1 MNDRPRALTVLVSIF
16 LAGCIIGALGF
27 FLWARRTPDF
37 PQVRGGPETFG
48 MARRGSVGGGGPGGQ
63 WLPRLLQ
70 LTPEQNRRYMQVM
83 EEFRNQLNALRIEQ
97 EKTVRYKQL
106 MDEFRRLRTEQERLR
121 TEQEP
126 KIKAIESD
134 TNHKISEI
142 LNEEQKKKFA
152 EYVKEFEDW
161 RKRGPRREGG
171 GFGPP
176 GPPAQNP
183 EQKGNPEH

>member
-37 PQVRGGPETFG
+37 PRVQGGRETFD
-48 MARRGSVGGGGPGGQ
+48 MARRSGGGGPGGQ
-63 WLPRLLQ
+63 WLPQILQ
-70 LTPEQNRRYMQVM
+70 LTPDQNRRYMQGM

-97 EKTVRYKQL
+97 EKTSRYQQL
-106 MDEFRRLRTEQERLR
+106 MDELRRLRTEQES
-121 TEQEP
+121 

-152 EYVKEFEDW
+152 EWLKEFED
-161 RKRGPRREGG
+161 RRNRGPRREGG

-176 GPPAQNP
+176 SPSAHNP
-183 EQKGNPEH
+183 EQKGNRER